1 MKKCLVLI
9 AFLFAL
15 ATSCVR
21 TVNDGEE
28 SATQVATKEKS
39 TESEAN
45 TEIENI
51 IETENEQTT
60 AVEAIDNTLELSEEE
75 YKNSCIELFYDDVFF
90 GKENLEEKLVKLHL
104 FLSEKYYFT
113 SEDMLKDSLLTCFEK
128 YNLDRDFFKCCVLR
142 KDTDSYVGKQINL
155 WFSNNFSIEPDNYKT
170 GQKIIVYAK
179 VVNWS
184 NNTMDG
190 YNSVTAIPKYIESE

>member
-9 AFLFAL
+9 AFLFVLVA
-15 ATSCVR
+15 SCVR
-21 TVNDGEE
+21 IVNDDEE
-28 SATQVATKEKS
+28 SATQVATKEKN

-51 IETENEQTT
+51 VEIETEQTT
-60 AVEAIDNTLELSEEE
+60 TVEKIDSTQELSEEE
-75 YKNSCIELFYDDVFF
+75 YKNACIELFYDDVFF
-90 GKENLEEKLVKLHL
+90 GKENLEGKLVKLHL

-113 SEDMLKDSLLTCFEK
+113 NEDMLKDSLSACFEK
-128 YNLDRDFFKCCVLR
+128 YNLNRNFYKCCVLR

-190 YNSVTAIPKYIESE
+190 YNSVTAIPKYIETK